1 VQLPASTEPPLGVQ
15 SNAAAALAPSGS
27 AERPLVSSAG
37 RRGPSVRVIL
47 YECLITAARGYP
59 TNVEPLARSTAPG
72 LDVSSLGS
80 ELAAR
85 ERAGGRAAPWRGGAV
100 WQRTGGRGV
109 CGTLRDSHCHHSHCH
124 HRWQVRSGSGCG
136 QLRSLQRV
144 PRGSPRRRM
153 MHPDARPRGI
163 AIAPEEPD
171 DRARHGARG
180 T

>member
-1 VQLPASTEPPLGVQ
+1 MLPICGVQLPASTEPPLGVQ

-80 ELAAR
+80 ELAAC
-85 ERAGGRAAPWRGGAV
+85 ERAGGRRRGVGGRFGSAPEAAECAARFATPTAITPTAITDGSYAAAVAAASYGHCSACRGGA
-100 WQRTGGRGV
+100 
-109 CGTLRDSHCHHSHCH
+109 
-124 HRWQVRSGSGCG
+124 
-136 QLRSLQRV
+136 
-144 PRGSPRRRM
+144 P
-153 MHPDARPRGI
+153 
-163 AIAPEEPD
+163 
-171 DRARHGARG
+171 GAG
-180 T
+180 